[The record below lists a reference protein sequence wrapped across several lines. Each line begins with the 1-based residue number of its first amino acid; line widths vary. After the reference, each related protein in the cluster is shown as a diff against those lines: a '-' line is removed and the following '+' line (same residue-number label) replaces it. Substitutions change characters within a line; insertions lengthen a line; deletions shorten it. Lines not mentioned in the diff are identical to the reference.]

1 MKRRFLALVLAGCL
15 AAVLSTAAWAMSP
28 TGFYLNVELPSGETI
43 ALDVESGDSIDN
55 VKEELEMKTKIAAGE
70 QHLYYGG
77 KLLVDGRTLANYN
90 IQKGSTLLLTTKIK
104 GTPAGEKLTEE
115 NMSGST
121 IGAPVTISEKTLNSG
136 TYYLCNNVKLTQA
149 LVIQGDV
156 TLDLNGFVLKITGSG
171 SVIKIESGTLTLVD
185 SHPAAIHKFVKEATG
200 LWTLNENAGTEI
212 VKGGVITGGIGREH
226 SFSSVYGSISENGGG
241 GVFINQDASFVMESG
256 NIVGCSAVGEHNT
269 AGGVLVAR
277 SASFVMKAGK
287 IAGCTAA
294 RGGGVYVADKNE
306 AKTLGRFT
314 MEGGSI
320 VGCVATDE
328 SYSGGGVANH
338 GDFTMTGGTIRS
350 CTATAGHGGGICSV
364 RQLHISG
371 SAVVTDCKAGGSY
384 ASSGAMLISPDST
397 YTAIIAGG
405 TFDGNVVN
413 NKSTT
418 ITGGTFSDEVQNS
431 GVIENGQFNGA
442 VNNYEGTIK
451 GGTFYGSVK
460 NESDYDDGV
469 LRRAG
474 TISGGTFNGTVTNE
488 AAGRISGGTYNG
500 SVYGT
505 FYTVAFVSNGGT
517 AVPNQKYA
525 NTPVTAPTVSRA
537 GYTLVGWYTDEACTA
552 AYDFTQ
558 PVTDSVTLYAKWEAA
573 PRYYYN
579 SGTTTDTDNADEDKK
594 GSPKTF
600 DPGAGIY
607 AVSVALSLTGT
618 AWIGRKRH

>member
-28 TGFYLNVELPSGETI
+28 TGFYLNVELPSGKTI
-43 ALDVESGDSIDN
+43 ALDAESGDSIDN
-55 VKEELEMKTKIAAGE
+55 IKGKLETKTKIAAGE

-156 TLDLNGFVLKITGSG
+156 TLDLNGFVLQHENRDAND
-171 SVIKIESGTLTLVD
+171 SVIQMDSGTLTLVD
-185 SHPAAIHKFVKEATG
+185 SNPDAIHKFVKEATG

-241 GVFINQDASFVMESG
+241 GVFINQDASFVMEGG

-294 RGGGVYVADKNE
+294 RGGGVYVADRDGDY
-306 AKTLGRFT
+306 ALGSFT
-314 MEGGSI
+314 MNGGTI
-320 VGCVATDE
+320 EWCVAYGSAAYDD
-328 SYSGGGVANH
+328 GGGVNNL
-338 GDFTMTGGTIRS
+338 GSFTMNGGTIRN
-350 CTATAGHGGGICSV
+350 CTAAYGYGGGISSLRNITICGDAFV
-364 RQLHISG
+364 RDCTASQDKS
-371 SAVVTDCKAGGSY
+371 SAMYLNPSNPADRAVIEGGTFRGNIY
-384 ASSGAMLISPDST
+384 ASPYCTGMVAVT
-397 YTAIIAGG
+397 GG
-405 TFDGNVVN
+405 TFDPGQPNG
-413 NKSTT
+413 
-418 ITGGTFSDEVQNS
+418 ITLHTV
-431 GVIENGQFNGA
+431 
-442 VNNYEGTIK
+442 
-451 GGTFYGSVK
+451 
-460 NESDYDDGV
+460 
-469 LRRAG
+469 
-474 TISGGTFNGTVTNE
+474 TFN
-488 AAGRISGGTYNG
+488 
-500 SVYGT
+500 
-505 FYTVAFVSNGGT
+505 SNGGSD
-517 AVPNQKYA
+517 VPEQIRA
-525 NTPVTAPTVSRA
+525 NAAATKPDSRKA

-552 AYDFTQ
+552 AYDFTK
-558 PVTDSVTLYAKWEAA
+558 PVTDNITLYAKWEAA

-579 SGTTTDTDNADEDKK
+579 SGTTTDTDNGDEDKK

>member
-15 AAVLSTAAWAMSP
+15 AAVLSTAAWAMC
-28 TGFYLNVELPSGETI
+28 LNVELPSGETI

-55 VKEELEMKTKIAAGE
+55 VKQKVQNAAGVSVTE
-70 QHLYYGG
+70 QYLYYGG
-77 KLLVDGRTLANYN
+77 KFLYNGRTLADYN
-90 IQKGSTLLLTTKIK
+90 IQKESTLLVASEAK
-104 GTPAGEKLTEE
+104 GTPSGTPLTAAEPSKEWVDITEEKVLTE
-115 NMSGST
+115 
-121 IGAPVTISEKTLNSG
+121 G
-136 TYYLCNNVKLTQA
+136 TYFLCNNVNLTHP

-156 TLDLNGFVLKITGSG
+156 TLDLNGFVLQYENSG
-171 SVIKIESGTLTLVD
+171 ANDSVIQVDSGTLTLVD
-185 SHPAAIHKFVKEATG
+185 SHPAAIHKFVKNTDD
-200 LWTLNENAGTEI
+200 LWMLDESQGAGI
-212 VKGGVITGGIGREH
+212 VRGGIITGGNAG
-226 SFSSVYGSISENGGG
+226 YNDGG
-241 GVFINQDASFVMESG
+241 GVYVCPGAELVMRGGS
-256 NIVGCSAVGEHNT
+256 IVGC
-269 AGGVLVAR
+269 
-277 SASFVMKAGK
+277 KAK
-287 IAGCTAA
+287 Q
-294 RGGGVYVADKNE
+294 GGGVYVADKNE

-314 MEGGSI
+314 MKGGSI

-338 GDFTMTGGTIRS
+338 GDFTMTGGTIHRCS
-350 CTATAGHGGGICSV
+350 TTEGSGGGICSV

-371 SAVVTDCKAGGSY
+371 SAIVTDCKAGGSY
-384 ASSGAMLISPDST
+384 ASSGAMLISPGST
-397 YTAIIAGG
+397 YTAVIAGG
-405 TFDGNVVN
+405 TFDGNVEN
-413 NKSTT
+413 SKGT
-418 ITGGTFSDEVQNS
+418 ITGGTFNGQVRNS

-451 GGTFYGSVK
+451 GGTF
-460 NESDYDDGV
+460 
-469 LRRAG
+469 
-474 TISGGTFNGTVTNE
+474 NGTVTNE
-488 AAGRISGGTYNG
+488 GGGRISGGTYNG

-558 PVTDSVTLYAKWEAA
+558 PVTESVTLYAKWEAA

-579 SGTTTDTDNADEDKK
+579 SDTTTDTDNADEDKK

-600 DPGAGIY
+600 DPGVGIY

>member
-15 AAVLSTAAWAMSP
+15 AAVLSTAAWAMPP
-28 TGFYLNVELPSGETI
+28 TGFYLNVELPSGKTI

-156 TLDLNGFVLKITGSG
+156 TLDLNGFVLQHENRDAND

-185 SHPAAIHKFVKEATG
+185 SHPDAIHKFVKEATG

-241 GVFINQDASFVMESG
+241 GVFINQDTSFVMEGG

-287 IAGCTAA
+287 ITGCTAA
-294 RGGGVYVADKNE
+294 RGGGVYVADRDGDY
-306 AKTLGRFT
+306 ALGSFT
-314 MEGGSI
+314 MNGGTI
-320 VGCVATDE
+320 EWCVAYGSAAYDD
-328 SYSGGGVANH
+328 GGGVNNL
-338 GDFTMTGGTIRS
+338 GSFTMNGGTIRN
-350 CTATAGHGGGICSV
+350 CTAAYGYGGGISSLRNITICGDAFV
-364 RQLHISG
+364 RDCTARQDKS
-371 SAVVTDCKAGGSY
+371 SAMYLNPSNPADRAVIEGGTFRGNIY
-384 ASSGAMLISPDST
+384 ASPYCTGMVAVT
-397 YTAIIAGG
+397 GG
-405 TFDGNVVN
+405 TFDPGQPNG
-413 NKSTT
+413 
-418 ITGGTFSDEVQNS
+418 ITLFTV
-431 GVIENGQFNGA
+431 
-442 VNNYEGTIK
+442 
-451 GGTFYGSVK
+451 
-460 NESDYDDGV
+460 
-469 LRRAG
+469 
-474 TISGGTFNGTVTNE
+474 TFN
-488 AAGRISGGTYNG
+488 
-500 SVYGT
+500 
-505 FYTVAFVSNGGT
+505 SNGGSD
-517 AVPNQKYA
+517 VPGQIRA
-525 NTPVTAPTVSRA
+525 NAAATKPADPTRS
-537 GYTLVGWYTDEACTA
+537 GYVFAGWYTDEACTEV
-552 AYDFTQ
+552 YDFDKI
-558 PVTDSVTLYAKWEAA
+558 VTENITLYAKWAEA
-573 PRYYYN
+573 PQYYYYG
-579 SGTTTDTDNADEDKK
+579 GTTTDTDNADEDKK

>member
-28 TGFYLNVELPSGETI
+28 TGFCLNVELPSGETI
-43 ALDVESGDSIDN
+43 ALDAASGDSIDN
-55 VKEELEMKTKIAAGE
+55 IIGKLETKTKIAAGE

-77 KLLVDGRTLANYN
+77 ELLVDGRTLANYN

-156 TLDLNGFVLKITGSG
+156 TLDLNGFVLQHENRDAND

-185 SHPAAIHKFVKEATG
+185 SNPDAIHKFVKEATG

-241 GVFINQDASFVMESG
+241 GVFINQDASFVMEGG

-294 RGGGVYVADKNE
+294 RGGGVYVADRDGDY
-306 AKTLGRFT
+306 ALGSFT
-314 MEGGSI
+314 MNGGTI
-320 VGCVATDE
+320 EWCVAYGSAAYDD
-328 SYSGGGVANH
+328 GGGVNNL
-338 GDFTMTGGTIRS
+338 GSFTMNGGTIRN
-350 CTATAGHGGGICSV
+350 CTAAYGYGGGISSLRNITICGDAFV
-364 RQLHISG
+364 RDCTASQDKS
-371 SAVVTDCKAGGSY
+371 SAMYLNPSNPADRAVIEGGTFRGNIY
-384 ASSGAMLISPDST
+384 ASPYCTGMVAVT
-397 YTAIIAGG
+397 GG
-405 TFDGNVVN
+405 TFDPGQPNG
-413 NKSTT
+413 
-418 ITGGTFSDEVQNS
+418 ITLYTV
-431 GVIENGQFNGA
+431 
-442 VNNYEGTIK
+442 
-451 GGTFYGSVK
+451 
-460 NESDYDDGV
+460 
-469 LRRAG
+469 
-474 TISGGTFNGTVTNE
+474 TFN
-488 AAGRISGGTYNG
+488 
-500 SVYGT
+500 
-505 FYTVAFVSNGGT
+505 SNGGSD
-517 AVPNQKYA
+517 VPGQIRA
-525 NTPVTAPTVSRA
+525 NAAATKPADPTRS
-537 GYTLVGWYTDEACTA
+537 GYDFGGWYTDEA
-552 AYDFTQ
+552 FTTEYTFTESEK
-558 PVTDSVTLYAKWEAA
+558 VTQALTLYAKWTKEAA
-573 PRYYYN
+573 KYYYY
-579 SGTTTDTDNADEDKK
+579 SPADGSADAAK

-600 DPGAGIY
+600 DAGVGVY
-607 AVSVALSLTGT
+607 VGMAVLSVCGSAVVLGKK
-618 AWIGRKRH
+618 RK

>member
-15 AAVLSTAAWAMSP
+15 AAVLSTAAWATLP

-55 VKEELEMKTKIAAGE
+55 VKQKVQNAAGVSVTE
-70 QHLYYGG
+70 QYLYYGG
-77 KLLVDGRTLANYN
+77 KFLNNGRTLADYN
-90 IQKGSTLLLTTKIK
+90 IQKESTLLVASEAK
-104 GTPAGEKLTEE
+104 GTPSGTPLTAAEPSKEWVNITEEKVLTE
-115 NMSGST
+115 
-121 IGAPVTISEKTLNSG
+121 G
-136 TYYLCNNVKLTQA
+136 TYFLCNNVNLTHP

-156 TLDLNGFVLKITGSG
+156 TLDLSGFVLKITGSG

-185 SHPAAIHKFVKEATG
+185 SHPAAIHKFVKNTDD
-200 LWTLNENAGTEI
+200 LWMLNENAGTEI

-241 GVFINQDASFVMESG
+241 GVFINQDASFVMEGG

-294 RGGGVYVADKNE
+294 RGGGVYVADRDGDY
-306 AKTLGRFT
+306 ALGSFT
-314 MEGGSI
+314 MNGGTI
-320 VGCVATDE
+320 EWCVAYGSAAYDD
-328 SYSGGGVANH
+328 GGGVNNL
-338 GDFTMTGGTIRS
+338 GSFTMNGGTIRN
-350 CTATAGHGGGICSV
+350 CTAAYGYGGGISSLRNITICGDAFV
-364 RQLHISG
+364 RDCTASQDKS
-371 SAVVTDCKAGGSY
+371 SAMYLNPSNPADRAVIEGGTFRGNIY
-384 ASSGAMLISPDST
+384 ASPYCTGMVAVT
-397 YTAIIAGG
+397 GG
-405 TFDGNVVN
+405 TFDPGQPNG
-413 NKSTT
+413 
-418 ITGGTFSDEVQNS
+418 ITLHTV
-431 GVIENGQFNGA
+431 
-442 VNNYEGTIK
+442 
-451 GGTFYGSVK
+451 
-460 NESDYDDGV
+460 
-469 LRRAG
+469 
-474 TISGGTFNGTVTNE
+474 TFN
-488 AAGRISGGTYNG
+488 
-500 SVYGT
+500 
-505 FYTVAFVSNGGT
+505 SNGGSD
-517 AVPNQKYA
+517 VPEQIRA
-525 NTPVTAPTVSRA
+525 NAAATKPDSRKA

-579 SGTTTDTDNADEDKK
+579 SGTTDTDNADKDKK

>member
-15 AAVLSTAAWAMSP
+15 AAVLSTAAWATSP

-55 VKEELEMKTKIAAGE
+55 IKQKVQNAAGVSVTE
-70 QHLYYGG
+70 QYLYYGG
-77 KLLVDGRTLANYN
+77 KFLNNGRTLADYN
-90 IQKGSTLLLTTKIK
+90 IQKESTLLVASEAK
-104 GTPAGEKLTEE
+104 GTPSGTPLTAAEPSKEWVNITEEKVLTE
-115 NMSGST
+115 
-121 IGAPVTISEKTLNSG
+121 G
-136 TYYLCNNVKLTQA
+136 TYFLCNNVNLTHP

-185 SHPAAIHKFVKEATG
+185 SHPDAIHKFVKEATG

-241 GVFINQDASFVMESG
+241 GVFINQDASFVMEGG

-294 RGGGVYVADKNE
+294 RGGGVYVADRDGDY
-306 AKTLGRFT
+306 ALGSFT
-314 MEGGSI
+314 MNGGTI
-320 VGCVATDE
+320 EWCVAYGSAAYDD
-328 SYSGGGVANH
+328 GGGVNNL
-338 GDFTMTGGTIRS
+338 GSFTMNGGTIRN
-350 CTATAGHGGGICSV
+350 CTAAYGYGGGISSLRNITICGDAFV
-364 RQLHISG
+364 RDCTASQDKS
-371 SAVVTDCKAGGSY
+371 SAMYLNPSNPADRAVIEGGTFRGNIY
-384 ASSGAMLISPDST
+384 ASPYCTGMVAVT
-397 YTAIIAGG
+397 GG
-405 TFDGNVVN
+405 TFDPGQPNG
-413 NKSTT
+413 
-418 ITGGTFSDEVQNS
+418 ITLHTV
-431 GVIENGQFNGA
+431 
-442 VNNYEGTIK
+442 
-451 GGTFYGSVK
+451 
-460 NESDYDDGV
+460 
-469 LRRAG
+469 
-474 TISGGTFNGTVTNE
+474 TFN
-488 AAGRISGGTYNG
+488 
-500 SVYGT
+500 
-505 FYTVAFVSNGGT
+505 SNGGSD
-517 AVPNQKYA
+517 VPEQIRA
-525 NTPVTAPTVSRA
+525 NAAATKPDSRKA

-552 AYDFTQ
+552 AYDFTK

-579 SGTTTDTDNADEDKK
+579 SGTTETGKTDENKK

-600 DPGAGIY
+600 GPGAGIY
-607 AVSVALSLTGT
+607 AVSAALSLTGT

>member
-55 VKEELEMKTKIAAGE
+55 IKQKVQNAAGVSVTE
-70 QHLYYGG
+70 QYLYYGG
-77 KLLVDGRTLANYN
+77 KFLYNGRTLADYN
-90 IQKGSTLLLTTKIK
+90 IQKESTLLVASEAK
-104 GTPAGEKLTEE
+104 GVPNGVRLTEE
-115 NMSGST
+115 SATGIAIELT
-121 IGAPVTISEKTLNSG
+121 EKTTLTAG
-136 TYYLCNNVKLTQA
+136 EYYLCNNVNLTQT
-149 LVIQGDV
+149 LVIRGNV

-185 SHPAAIHKFVKEATG
+185 SHPAAIHKFVKNTDD
-200 LWTLNENAGTEI
+200 LWMLNENAGTEI
-212 VKGGVITGGIGREH
+212 VKGGVITGGNAG
-226 SFSSVYGSISENGGG
+226 YNDGG
-241 GVFINQDASFVMESG
+241 GVYVCPGAGLVMRGGS
-256 NIVGCSAVGEHNT
+256 IVGC
-269 AGGVLVAR
+269 
-277 SASFVMKAGK
+277 KAK
-287 IAGCTAA
+287 Q
-294 RGGGVYVADKNE
+294 GGGVYVADKNE

-314 MEGGSI
+314 MKGGSI

-364 RQLHISG
+364 RQMSISG

-384 ASSGAMLISPDST
+384 VSSGAMLISPDST
-397 YTAIIAGG
+397 YTAVIAGG

-418 ITGGTFSDEVQNS
+418 ITGGTFSGEVQNS

-460 NESDYDDGV
+460 NSGECDLGTPFHI
-469 LRRAG
+469 G

-607 AVSVALSLTGT
+607 AVSAALSLTGT
-618 AWIGRKRH
+618 VWIGRKRH

>member
-28 TGFYLNVELPSGETI
+28 TGFYLNVELPSGKTI

-55 VKEELEMKTKIAAGE
+55 IKQKVQNAAGVSVTE
-70 QHLYYGG
+70 QYLYYGG
-77 KLLVDGRTLANYN
+77 KFLNNGRTLADYN
-90 IQKGSTLLLTTKIK
+90 IQKESTLLVASEAK
-104 GTPAGEKLTEE
+104 GTPSGTPLTAAEPSKEWVNITEEKVLTE
-115 NMSGST
+115 
-121 IGAPVTISEKTLNSG
+121 G
-136 TYYLCNNVKLTQA
+136 TYFLCNNVNLTQT

-185 SHPAAIHKFVKEATG
+185 SNPDAIHKFVKNTDD
-200 LWTLNENAGTEI
+200 LWMLDESQGAGI

-241 GVFINQDASFVMESG
+241 GVFINQDASFVMEGG

-294 RGGGVYVADKNE
+294 RGGGVYVADRDGDY
-306 AKTLGRFT
+306 ALGSFT
-314 MEGGSI
+314 MNGGTI
-320 VGCVATDE
+320 EWCVAYGSAAYDD
-328 SYSGGGVANH
+328 GGGVNNL
-338 GDFTMTGGTIRS
+338 GSFTMNGGTIRN
-350 CTATAGHGGGICSV
+350 CTAAYGYGGGISSLRNITICGDAFV
-364 RQLHISG
+364 RDCTASQDKS
-371 SAVVTDCKAGGSY
+371 SAMYLNPSNPADRAVIEGGTFRGNIY
-384 ASSGAMLISPDST
+384 ASPYCTGMVAVT
-397 YTAIIAGG
+397 GG
-405 TFDGNVVN
+405 TFDPGQPNG
-413 NKSTT
+413 
-418 ITGGTFSDEVQNS
+418 ITLHTV
-431 GVIENGQFNGA
+431 
-442 VNNYEGTIK
+442 
-451 GGTFYGSVK
+451 
-460 NESDYDDGV
+460 
-469 LRRAG
+469 
-474 TISGGTFNGTVTNE
+474 TFN
-488 AAGRISGGTYNG
+488 
-500 SVYGT
+500 
-505 FYTVAFVSNGGT
+505 SNGGSD
-517 AVPNQKYA
+517 VPEQIRA
-525 NTPVTAPTVSRA
+525 NAAATKPDSRKA

-579 SGTTTDTDNADEDKK
+579 SGTTETGKTDENKK

-618 AWIGRKRH
+618 AWICRKRH

>member
-15 AAVLSTAAWAMSP
+15 AAVLSTAAWAMC
-28 TGFYLNVELPSGETI
+28 LNVELPSGETI

-55 VKEELEMKTKIAAGE
+55 VKQKVQNAAGVSVTE
-70 QHLYYGG
+70 QYLYYGG
-77 KLLVDGRTLANYN
+77 KFLYNGRTLADYN
-90 IQKGSTLLLTTKIK
+90 IQKESTLLVASEEK
-104 GTPAGEKLTEE
+104 GVPNGVRLTEE
-115 NMSGST
+115 SATGIAIELT
-121 IGAPVTISEKTLNSG
+121 EKMTLTAG
-136 TYYLCNNVKLTQA
+136 EYYLCNNVNLTQT
-149 LVIQGDV
+149 LVIRGNV
-156 TLDLNGFVLKITGSG
+156 TLDLNGFVLKIIGSG

-185 SHPAAIHKFVKEATG
+185 SHPAAIHKFVKNTDD
-200 LWTLNENAGTEI
+200 LWMLDESQGAGI
-212 VKGGVITGGIGREH
+212 VRGGIITGGNAG
-226 SFSSVYGSISENGGG
+226 YNDGG
-241 GVFINQDASFVMESG
+241 GVYVCPGAELVMRGGS
-256 NIVGCSAVGEHNT
+256 IVGC
-269 AGGVLVAR
+269 
-277 SASFVMKAGK
+277 KAK
-287 IAGCTAA
+287 Q
-294 RGGGVYVADKNE
+294 GGGVYVADKNE

-314 MEGGSI
+314 MKGGSI

-338 GDFTMTGGTIRS
+338 GDFTMTGGTIHRCS
-350 CTATAGHGGGICSV
+350 TTEGSGGGICSV

-371 SAVVTDCKAGGSY
+371 SAIVTDCKAGGSY
-384 ASSGAMLISPDST
+384 ASSGAMLISPGST
-397 YTAIIAGG
+397 YTAVIAGG
-405 TFDGNVVN
+405 TFDGNVEN
-413 NKSTT
+413 SKGT
-418 ITGGTFSDEVQNS
+418 ITGGTFNGQVRNS

-451 GGTFYGSVK
+451 GGTF
-460 NESDYDDGV
+460 
-469 LRRAG
+469 
-474 TISGGTFNGTVTNE
+474 NGTVTNE
-488 AAGRISGGTYNG
+488 GAGRISGGTYNG

-558 PVTDSVTLYAKWEAA
+558 PVTDNITLYAKWEAA

>member
-15 AAVLSTAAWAMSP
+15 AAVLSTAAWATSP
-28 TGFYLNVELPSGETI
+28 TGFYLNVELPSGKTI

-55 VKEELEMKTKIAAGE
+55 VKQKVQNAAGVSVTE
-70 QHLYYGG
+70 QYLYYGG
-77 KLLVDGRTLANYN
+77 KFLNNGRTLADYN
-90 IQKGSTLLLTTKIK
+90 IQKESTLLVASEAK
-104 GTPAGEKLTEE
+104 GTPSGTPLTAAEPSKEWVNITEEKVLTE
-115 NMSGST
+115 
-121 IGAPVTISEKTLNSG
+121 G
-136 TYYLCNNVKLTQA
+136 TYFLCNNVNLTHP

-185 SHPAAIHKFVKEATG
+185 SHPDAIHKFVKEATG

-241 GVFINQDASFVMESG
+241 GVFINQDASFVMEGG

-294 RGGGVYVADKNE
+294 RGGGVYVADRDGDY
-306 AKTLGRFT
+306 ALGSFT
-314 MEGGSI
+314 MNGGTI
-320 VGCVATDE
+320 EWCVAYGSAAYDD
-328 SYSGGGVANH
+328 GGGVNNL
-338 GDFTMTGGTIRS
+338 GSFTMNGGTIRN
-350 CTATAGHGGGICSV
+350 CTAAYGYGGGISSLRNITICGDAFV
-364 RQLHISG
+364 RDCTASQDKS
-371 SAVVTDCKAGGSY
+371 SAMYLNPSNPADRAVIEGGTFRGNIY
-384 ASSGAMLISPDST
+384 ASPYCTGMVAVT
-397 YTAIIAGG
+397 GG
-405 TFDGNVVN
+405 TFDPGQPNG
-413 NKSTT
+413 
-418 ITGGTFSDEVQNS
+418 ITLHTV
-431 GVIENGQFNGA
+431 
-442 VNNYEGTIK
+442 
-451 GGTFYGSVK
+451 
-460 NESDYDDGV
+460 
-469 LRRAG
+469 
-474 TISGGTFNGTVTNE
+474 TFN
-488 AAGRISGGTYNG
+488 
-500 SVYGT
+500 
-505 FYTVAFVSNGGT
+505 SNGGSD
-517 AVPNQKYA
+517 VPEQIRA
-525 NTPVTAPTVSRA
+525 NAAATKPDSRKA

-552 AYDFTQ
+552 AYDFTK
-558 PVTDSVTLYAKWEAA
+558 PVTDNITLYAKWEAA

-607 AVSVALSLTGT
+607 AVSAALSLTGT

>member
-15 AAVLSTAAWAMSP
+15 AAVLSTAAWATLP

-55 VKEELEMKTKIAAGE
+55 VKQKVQNAAGVSVTE
-70 QHLYYGG
+70 QYLYYGG
-77 KLLVDGRTLANYN
+77 KFLNNGRTLADYN
-90 IQKGSTLLLTTKIK
+90 IQKESTLLVASEAK
-104 GTPAGEKLTEE
+104 GTPSGTPLTAAEPSKEWVNITEEKVLTE
-115 NMSGST
+115 
-121 IGAPVTISEKTLNSG
+121 G
-136 TYYLCNNVKLTQA
+136 TYFLCNNVNLTHP
-149 LVIQGDV
+149 LVIRGNV

-241 GVFINQDASFVMESG
+241 GVFINQDASFVMEGG

-294 RGGGVYVADKNE
+294 RGGGVYVADRDGDY
-306 AKTLGRFT
+306 ALGSFT
-314 MEGGSI
+314 MNGGTI
-320 VGCVATDE
+320 EWCVAYGSAAYDD
-328 SYSGGGVANH
+328 GGGVNNL
-338 GDFTMTGGTIRS
+338 GSFTMNGGTIRN
-350 CTATAGHGGGICSV
+350 CTAAYGYGGGISSLRNITICGDAFV
-364 RQLHISG
+364 RDCTASQDES
-371 SAVVTDCKAGGSY
+371 SAMYLNPSNPADRAVIEGGTFRGNIY
-384 ASSGAMLISPDST
+384 ASPYCTGMVAVT
-397 YTAIIAGG
+397 GG
-405 TFDGNVVN
+405 TFDPGQPNG
-413 NKSTT
+413 
-418 ITGGTFSDEVQNS
+418 ITLYTV
-431 GVIENGQFNGA
+431 
-442 VNNYEGTIK
+442 
-451 GGTFYGSVK
+451 
-460 NESDYDDGV
+460 
-469 LRRAG
+469 
-474 TISGGTFNGTVTNE
+474 TFN
-488 AAGRISGGTYNG
+488 
-500 SVYGT
+500 
-505 FYTVAFVSNGGT
+505 SNGGSD
-517 AVPNQKYA
+517 VPGQIRA
-525 NTPVTAPTVSRA
+525 NAAATKPADSTRS
-537 GYTLVGWYTDEACTA
+537 GYVFAGWYTDEACTA

-558 PVTDSVTLYAKWEAA
+558 PVTDNITLYAKWEAA

-579 SGTTTDTDNADEDKK
+579 SGTTTDTDNADKDKK

>member
-15 AAVLSTAAWAMSP
+15 AAVLSTAAWATSP

-43 ALDVESGDSIDN
+43 ALDAASGDSIDN
-55 VKEELEMKTKIAAGE
+55 IKQKVQNAAGVSVTE
-70 QHLYYGG
+70 QYLYYGG
-77 KLLVDGRTLANYN
+77 KFLNNGRTLADYN
-90 IQKGSTLLLTTKIK
+90 IQKESTLLVASEEK
-104 GTPAGEKLTEE
+104 GVPNGVRLTEE
-115 NMSGST
+115 SATGIAIELT
-121 IGAPVTISEKTLNSG
+121 EKTTLTAG
-136 TYYLCNNVKLTQA
+136 EYYLCNNVNLTHP
-149 LVIQGDV
+149 LVIRGNV

-185 SHPAAIHKFVKEATG
+185 SHPAAIHKFVKNTDD
-200 LWTLNENAGTEI
+200 LWMLDESQGARI
-212 VKGGVITGGIGREH
+212 VRGGIITGGNAG
-226 SFSSVYGSISENGGG
+226 YNDGG
-241 GVFINQDASFVMESG
+241 GVYVCPGAGLVMRGGS
-256 NIVGCSAVGEHNT
+256 IVGC
-269 AGGVLVAR
+269 
-277 SASFVMKAGK
+277 KAK
-287 IAGCTAA
+287 Q
-294 RGGGVYVADKNE
+294 GGGVYVADKNE

-314 MEGGSI
+314 MKGGSI
-320 VGCVATDE
+320 VGCVATDD
-328 SYSGGGVANH
+328 SAGGGGVANH
-338 GDFTMTGGTIRS
+338 GEFTMTGGTIHRCS
-350 CTATAGHGGGICSV
+350 TTKGSGGGICSV

-371 SAVVTDCKAGGSY
+371 SAVIKDCTAGGSY
-384 ASSGAMLISPDST
+384 ASSNAMDVSPDST
-397 YTAIIAGG
+397 YTAVIAGG

-418 ITGGTFSDEVQNS
+418 ITGGTFNGQVRNS

-451 GGTFYGSVK
+451 
-460 NESDYDDGV
+460 
-469 LRRAG
+469 
-474 TISGGTFNGTVTNE
+474 GGTFNGTVTNE

-552 AYDFTQ
+552 AYDFTK
-558 PVTDSVTLYAKWEAA
+558 PVTDNITLYAKWEAA

-618 AWIGRKRH
+618 VWIGRKRH

>member
-1 MKRRFLALVLAGCL
+1 MKRRFLTLVLAGCL

-28 TGFYLNVELPSGETI
+28 TGFCLNVELPSGKTI
-43 ALDVESGDSIDN
+43 ALDAESGDSIDN
-55 VKEELEMKTKIAAGE
+55 IKGKLETKTKIAAGE

-77 KLLVDGRTLANYN
+77 NLLVDGRTLANYN

-156 TLDLNGFVLKITGSG
+156 TLDLNGFVLQHENRDAND
-171 SVIKIESGTLTLVD
+171 SVIQMDSGTLTLVD
-185 SHPAAIHKFVKEATG
+185 SNPDAIHKFVKEATG

-241 GVFINQDASFVMESG
+241 GVFINQDASFVMEGG

-294 RGGGVYVADKNE
+294 RGGGVYVADRDGDY
-306 AKTLGRFT
+306 ALGSFT
-314 MEGGSI
+314 MNGGTI
-320 VGCVATDE
+320 EWCVAYGSAAYDD
-328 SYSGGGVANH
+328 GGGVNNL
-338 GDFTMTGGTIRS
+338 GSFTMNGGTIRN
-350 CTATAGHGGGICSV
+350 CTAAYGYGGGISSLRNITICGDAFV
-364 RQLHISG
+364 RDCTASQDKS
-371 SAVVTDCKAGGSY
+371 SAMYLNPSNPTDRAVIEGGTFRGNIY
-384 ASSGAMLISPDST
+384 ASPYCTGMVAVT
-397 YTAIIAGG
+397 GG
-405 TFDGNVVN
+405 TFDPGQPNG
-413 NKSTT
+413 
-418 ITGGTFSDEVQNS
+418 ITLHTV
-431 GVIENGQFNGA
+431 
-442 VNNYEGTIK
+442 
-451 GGTFYGSVK
+451 
-460 NESDYDDGV
+460 
-469 LRRAG
+469 
-474 TISGGTFNGTVTNE
+474 TFN
-488 AAGRISGGTYNG
+488 
-500 SVYGT
+500 
-505 FYTVAFVSNGGT
+505 SNGGSD
-517 AVPNQKYA
+517 VPEQIRA
-525 NTPVTAPTVSRA
+525 NAPATKPSEPTKD
-537 GYTLVGWYTDEACTA
+537 GYDFGGWYTDEACTA

-579 SGTTTDTDNADEDKK
+579 SGTTTDTDNADKDKK

>member
-28 TGFYLNVELPSGETI
+28 TGFYLNVELPSGKTI
-43 ALDVESGDSIDN
+43 ALDAESGDSIDN
-55 VKEELEMKTKIAAGE
+55 IKGKLETKTKIAAGE

-136 TYYLCNNVKLTQA
+136 TYYLCNNVNLTQA

-156 TLDLNGFVLKITGSG
+156 TLDLNGFVLQYENSG
-171 SVIKIESGTLTLVD
+171 ANDSVIKIESGTLTLVD

-241 GVFINQDASFVMESG
+241 GVFINQDASFVMEGG

-294 RGGGVYVADKNE
+294 RGGGVYVADRDGDY
-306 AKTLGRFT
+306 ALGSFT
-314 MEGGSI
+314 MNGGTI
-320 VGCVATDE
+320 EWCVAYGSAAYDD
-328 SYSGGGVANH
+328 GGGVNNL
-338 GDFTMTGGTIRS
+338 GSFTMNGGTIRN
-350 CTATAGHGGGICSV
+350 CTAAYGYGGGISSLRNITICGDAFV
-364 RQLHISG
+364 RDCTASQDKS
-371 SAVVTDCKAGGSY
+371 SAMYLNPSNPADRAVIEGGTFRGNIY
-384 ASSGAMLISPDST
+384 ASPYCTGMVAVT
-397 YTAIIAGG
+397 GG
-405 TFDGNVVN
+405 TFDPGQPNG
-413 NKSTT
+413 
-418 ITGGTFSDEVQNS
+418 ITLHTV
-431 GVIENGQFNGA
+431 
-442 VNNYEGTIK
+442 
-451 GGTFYGSVK
+451 
-460 NESDYDDGV
+460 
-469 LRRAG
+469 
-474 TISGGTFNGTVTNE
+474 TFN
-488 AAGRISGGTYNG
+488 
-500 SVYGT
+500 
-505 FYTVAFVSNGGT
+505 SNGGSD
-517 AVPNQKYA
+517 VPEQIRA
-525 NTPVTAPTVSRA
+525 NAAATKPDSRKA

-552 AYDFTQ
+552 AYDFTK

>member
-15 AAVLSTAAWAMSP
+15 AAVLSTAAWATLP

-43 ALDVESGDSIDN
+43 ALDAESGDSIDN
-55 VKEELEMKTKIAAGE
+55 IKGKLETKTKIAAGE

-77 KLLVDGRTLANYN
+77 NLLVDGRTLANYN

-156 TLDLNGFVLKITGSG
+156 TLDLNGFVLQHENRDAND
-171 SVIKIESGTLTLVD
+171 SVIQMDSGTLTLVD
-185 SHPAAIHKFVKEATG
+185 SNPDAIHKFVKEATG

-241 GVFINQDASFVMESG
+241 GVFINQDASFVMEGG

-294 RGGGVYVADKNE
+294 RGGGVYVADRDGDY
-306 AKTLGRFT
+306 ALGSFT
-314 MEGGSI
+314 MNGGTI
-320 VGCVATDE
+320 EWCVAYGSAAYDD
-328 SYSGGGVANH
+328 GGGVNNL
-338 GDFTMTGGTIRS
+338 GSFTMNGGTIRN
-350 CTATAGHGGGICSV
+350 CTAAYGYGGGISSLRNITICGDAFV
-364 RQLHISG
+364 RDCTASQDKP
-371 SAVVTDCKAGGSY
+371 SAMYLNPSNPADRAVIEGGTFRGNIY
-384 ASSGAMLISPDST
+384 ASPYCTGMVAVT
-397 YTAIIAGG
+397 GG
-405 TFDGNVVN
+405 TFDPGQPNG
-413 NKSTT
+413 
-418 ITGGTFSDEVQNS
+418 ITLHTV
-431 GVIENGQFNGA
+431 
-442 VNNYEGTIK
+442 
-451 GGTFYGSVK
+451 
-460 NESDYDDGV
+460 
-469 LRRAG
+469 
-474 TISGGTFNGTVTNE
+474 TFN
-488 AAGRISGGTYNG
+488 
-500 SVYGT
+500 
-505 FYTVAFVSNGGT
+505 SNGGSD
-517 AVPNQKYA
+517 VPEQIRA
-525 NTPVTAPTVSRA
+525 NAAATKPADPTRS
-537 GYTLVGWYTDEACTA
+537 GYVFAGWYTDEACTA

-600 DPGAGIY
+600 DPGVGIY

>member
-28 TGFYLNVELPSGETI
+28 TGFYLNVELPSGKTI

-136 TYYLCNNVKLTQA
+136 TYYLCNNVNLTHP
-149 LVIQGDV
+149 LVIRGNV

-185 SHPAAIHKFVKEATG
+185 SHPAAIHKFVKNTDD
-200 LWTLNENAGTEI
+200 LWMLNENAGTEI

-241 GVFINQDASFVMESG
+241 GVFINQDASFVMEGG

-294 RGGGVYVADKNE
+294 RGGGVYVADRDGDY
-306 AKTLGRFT
+306 ALGSFT
-314 MEGGSI
+314 MNGGTI
-320 VGCVATDE
+320 EWCVAYGSAAYDD
-328 SYSGGGVANH
+328 GGGVNNL
-338 GDFTMTGGTIRS
+338 GSFTMNGGTIRN
-350 CTATAGHGGGICSV
+350 CTAAYGYGGGISSLRNITICGDAFV
-364 RQLHISG
+364 RDCTASQDKS
-371 SAVVTDCKAGGSY
+371 SAMYLNPSNPADRAVIEGGTFRGNIY
-384 ASSGAMLISPDST
+384 ASPYCTGMVAVT
-397 YTAIIAGG
+397 GG
-405 TFDGNVVN
+405 TFDPG
-413 NKSTT
+413 
-418 ITGGTFSDEVQNS
+418 QP
-431 GVIENGQFNGA
+431 NGIPLYT
-442 VNNYEGTIK
+442 V
-451 GGTFYGSVK
+451 
-460 NESDYDDGV
+460 
-469 LRRAG
+469 
-474 TISGGTFNGTVTNE
+474 TFN
-488 AAGRISGGTYNG
+488 
-500 SVYGT
+500 
-505 FYTVAFVSNGGT
+505 SNGGSD
-517 AVPNQKYA
+517 VPEQIRA
-525 NTPVTAPTVSRA
+525 NAAATKPDSRKA

-552 AYDFTQ
+552 AYDFTK

-607 AVSVALSLTGT
+607 AVSAALSLTGT
-618 AWIGRKRH
+618 VWIGRKRH

>member
-15 AAVLSTAAWAMSP
+15 AAVLSTAAWATSP

-43 ALDVESGDSIDN
+43 ALDVASGDSIDN
-55 VKEELEMKTKIAAGE
+55 IIGKLETKTKIAAGE

-104 GTPAGEKLTEE
+104 GTPAGEKLTDE

-156 TLDLNGFVLKITGSG
+156 TLDLNGFVLQHENRDAND

-185 SHPAAIHKFVKEATG
+185 SNPDAIHKFVKEATG

-241 GVFINQDASFVMESG
+241 GVFINQDASFVMEGG

-294 RGGGVYVADKNE
+294 RGGGVYVADRDGDY
-306 AKTLGRFT
+306 ALGSFT
-314 MEGGSI
+314 MNGGTI
-320 VGCVATDE
+320 EWCVAYGSAAYDD
-328 SYSGGGVANH
+328 GGGVNNL
-338 GDFTMTGGTIRS
+338 GSFTMNGGTIRN
-350 CTATAGHGGGICSV
+350 CTAAYGYGGGISSLRNITICGDAFV
-364 RQLHISG
+364 RDCTASQDKS
-371 SAVVTDCKAGGSY
+371 SAMYLNPSNPADRAVIEGGTFRGNIY
-384 ASSGAMLISPDST
+384 ASPYCTGMVAVT
-397 YTAIIAGG
+397 GG
-405 TFDGNVVN
+405 TFDPGQPNG
-413 NKSTT
+413 
-418 ITGGTFSDEVQNS
+418 ITLYTV
-431 GVIENGQFNGA
+431 
-442 VNNYEGTIK
+442 
-451 GGTFYGSVK
+451 
-460 NESDYDDGV
+460 
-469 LRRAG
+469 
-474 TISGGTFNGTVTNE
+474 TFN
-488 AAGRISGGTYNG
+488 
-500 SVYGT
+500 
-505 FYTVAFVSNGGT
+505 SNGGSD
-517 AVPNQKYA
+517 VPGQIRA
-525 NTPVTAPTVSRA
+525 NAAATKPDSRKA

-607 AVSVALSLTGT
+607 AVSAALSLTGT

>member
-15 AAVLSTAAWAMSP
+15 AAVLSTAAWAMC
-28 TGFYLNVELPSGETI
+28 LNVELPSGETI

-55 VKEELEMKTKIAAGE
+55 VKQKVQNAAGVSVTE
-70 QHLYYGG
+70 QYLYYGG
-77 KLLVDGRTLANYN
+77 KFLYNGRTLADYN
-90 IQKGSTLLLTTKIK
+90 IQKESTLLVASEAK
-104 GTPAGEKLTEE
+104 GTPSGTPLTAAEPSKEWVDITEEKVLTE
-115 NMSGST
+115 
-121 IGAPVTISEKTLNSG
+121 G
-136 TYYLCNNVKLTQA
+136 TYFLCNNVNLTHP

-156 TLDLNGFVLKITGSG
+156 TLDLNGFVLQYENSG
-171 SVIKIESGTLTLVD
+171 ANDSVIQVDSGTLTLVD
-185 SHPAAIHKFVKEATG
+185 SHPTAIHKFVKNTDD
-200 LWTLNENAGTEI
+200 LWMLDESQGAGI
-212 VKGGVITGGIGREH
+212 VRGGIITGGNAG
-226 SFSSVYGSISENGGG
+226 YNDGG
-241 GVFINQDASFVMESG
+241 GVYVCPGAELVMRGGS
-256 NIVGCSAVGEHNT
+256 IVGC
-269 AGGVLVAR
+269 
-277 SASFVMKAGK
+277 KAK
-287 IAGCTAA
+287 Q
-294 RGGGVYVADKNE
+294 GGGVYVADKNE

-314 MEGGSI
+314 MKGGSI

-338 GDFTMTGGTIRS
+338 GDFTMTGGTIHRCS
-350 CTATAGHGGGICSV
+350 TTEGSGGGICSV

-371 SAVVTDCKAGGSY
+371 SAIVTDCKAGGSY
-384 ASSGAMLISPDST
+384 ASSGAMLISPGST
-397 YTAIIAGG
+397 YTAVIAGG
-405 TFDGNVVN
+405 TFDGNVEN
-413 NKSTT
+413 SKGT
-418 ITGGTFSDEVQNS
+418 ITGGTFNGQVRNS

-451 GGTFYGSVK
+451 GGTF
-460 NESDYDDGV
+460 
-469 LRRAG
+469 
-474 TISGGTFNGTVTNE
+474 NGTVTNE
-488 AAGRISGGTYNG
+488 GAGRISGGTYNG

>member
-15 AAVLSTAAWAMSP
+15 AAVLSTAAWATSP

-55 VKEELEMKTKIAAGE
+55 VKQKVQNAAGVSVTE
-70 QHLYYGG
+70 QYLYYGG
-77 KLLVDGRTLANYN
+77 KFLNNGRTLADYN
-90 IQKGSTLLLTTKIK
+90 IQKESTLLVASEAK
-104 GTPAGEKLTEE
+104 GTPSGTPLTAAEPSNEWVNITEEKVLTE
-115 NMSGST
+115 
-121 IGAPVTISEKTLNSG
+121 G
-136 TYYLCNNVKLTQA
+136 TYFLCNNVNLTQT
-149 LVIQGDV
+149 LVIRGNV

-171 SVIKIESGTLTLVD
+171 SVIQVDSGTLTLVD

-241 GVFINQDASFVMESG
+241 GVFINQDASFVMEGG

-294 RGGGVYVADKNE
+294 RGGGVYVADRDGDY
-306 AKTLGRFT
+306 ALGSFT
-314 MEGGSI
+314 MNGGTI
-320 VGCVATDE
+320 EWCVAYGSAAYDD
-328 SYSGGGVANH
+328 GGGVNNL
-338 GDFTMTGGTIRS
+338 GSFTMNGGTIRN
-350 CTATAGHGGGICSV
+350 CTAAYGYGGGISSLRNITICGDAFV
-364 RQLHISG
+364 RDCTASQDES
-371 SAVVTDCKAGGSY
+371 SAMYLNPSNPADRAVIEGGTFRGNIYASPYCTGMVVVT
-384 ASSGAMLISPDST
+384 
-397 YTAIIAGG
+397 GG
-405 TFDGNVVN
+405 TFDPGQPNG
-413 NKSTT
+413 
-418 ITGGTFSDEVQNS
+418 ITLYTVTFNSNGGSDVPEQIRANAAATKPDS
-431 GVIENGQFNGA
+431 
-442 VNNYEGTIK
+442 
-451 GGTFYGSVK
+451 
-460 NESDYDDGV
+460 
-469 LRRAG
+469 RRAG
-474 TISGGTFNGTVTNE
+474 
-488 AAGRISGGTYNG
+488 
-500 SVYGT
+500 
-505 FYTVAFVSNGGT
+505 
-517 AVPNQKYA
+517 YA
-525 NTPVTAPTVSRA
+525 
-537 GYTLVGWYTDEACTA
+537 LVGWYTDEACTA

>member
-15 AAVLSTAAWAMSP
+15 AAVLSTAAWATSP

-43 ALDVESGDSIDN
+43 ALDAASGDSIDN
-55 VKEELEMKTKIAAGE
+55 IIGKLETKTKIAAGE

-156 TLDLNGFVLKITGSG
+156 TLDLNGFVLQHENRDAND
-171 SVIKIESGTLTLVD
+171 SVIQMNSGTLTLVD
-185 SHPAAIHKFVKEATG
+185 SNPDAIHKFVKEATG

-241 GVFINQDASFVMESG
+241 GVFINQDASFVMEGG

-294 RGGGVYVADKNE
+294 RGGGVYVADRDGDY
-306 AKTLGRFT
+306 ALGSFT
-314 MEGGSI
+314 MNGGTI
-320 VGCVATDE
+320 EWCVAYGSAAYDD
-328 SYSGGGVANH
+328 GGGVNNL
-338 GDFTMTGGTIRS
+338 GSFTMNGGTIRN
-350 CTATAGHGGGICSV
+350 CTAAYGYGGGISSLRNITICGDAFV
-364 RQLHISG
+364 RDCTASQDKS
-371 SAVVTDCKAGGSY
+371 SAMYLNPSNPADRAVIEGGTFRGNIY
-384 ASSGAMLISPDST
+384 ASPYCTGMVAVT
-397 YTAIIAGG
+397 GG
-405 TFDGNVVN
+405 TFDPGQPNG
-413 NKSTT
+413 
-418 ITGGTFSDEVQNS
+418 ITLHTV
-431 GVIENGQFNGA
+431 
-442 VNNYEGTIK
+442 
-451 GGTFYGSVK
+451 
-460 NESDYDDGV
+460 
-469 LRRAG
+469 
-474 TISGGTFNGTVTNE
+474 TFN
-488 AAGRISGGTYNG
+488 
-500 SVYGT
+500 
-505 FYTVAFVSNGGT
+505 SNGGSD
-517 AVPNQKYA
+517 VPEQIRA
-525 NTPVTAPTVSRA
+525 NAAATKPDSRKA

-552 AYDFTQ
+552 AYDFTK
-558 PVTDSVTLYAKWEAA
+558 PVTDNITLYAKWEAA

-607 AVSVALSLTGT
+607 AVSVALSLAGM
-618 AWIGRKRH
+618 AYVSRKKQ

>member
-15 AAVLSTAAWAMSP
+15 AAVLSTAAWAMC
-28 TGFYLNVELPSGETI
+28 LNVELPSGETI

-55 VKEELEMKTKIAAGE
+55 IIGKLETKTKIAAGE

-104 GTPAGEKLTEE
+104 GTPSGEKLTEE

-156 TLDLNGFVLKITGSG
+156 TLGLNGFVLQHENRDAND
-171 SVIKIESGTLTLVD
+171 SVIQMDSGTLTLVD
-185 SHPAAIHKFVKEATG
+185 SNPDAIHKFVKEATG

-241 GVFINQDASFVMESG
+241 GVFINQDASFVMEGG

-294 RGGGVYVADKNE
+294 RGGGVYVADRDGDY
-306 AKTLGRFT
+306 ALGSFT
-314 MEGGSI
+314 MNGGTI
-320 VGCVATDE
+320 EWCVAYGSAAYDD
-328 SYSGGGVANH
+328 GGGVNNL
-338 GDFTMTGGTIRS
+338 GSFTMNGGTIRN
-350 CTATAGHGGGICSV
+350 CTAAYGYGGGISSLRNITICGDAFV
-364 RQLHISG
+364 RDCTASQDKS
-371 SAVVTDCKAGGSY
+371 SAMYLNPSNPADRAVIEGGTFRGNIY
-384 ASSGAMLISPDST
+384 ASPYCTGMVAVT
-397 YTAIIAGG
+397 GG
-405 TFDGNVVN
+405 TFDPG
-413 NKSTT
+413 
-418 ITGGTFSDEVQNS
+418 QP
-431 GVIENGQFNGA
+431 NGIPLYT
-442 VNNYEGTIK
+442 V
-451 GGTFYGSVK
+451 
-460 NESDYDDGV
+460 
-469 LRRAG
+469 
-474 TISGGTFNGTVTNE
+474 TFN
-488 AAGRISGGTYNG
+488 
-500 SVYGT
+500 
-505 FYTVAFVSNGGT
+505 SNGGSD
-517 AVPNQKYA
+517 VPEQIRA
-525 NTPVTAPTVSRA
+525 NAAATKPDSRKA

-552 AYDFTQ
+552 AYDFTK

-579 SGTTTDTDNADEDKK
+579 SGTTETGKTDENKK

-600 DPGAGIY
+600 DPGVGLY

>member
-28 TGFYLNVELPSGETI
+28 TGFYLNVELPSGKTI

-156 TLDLNGFVLKITGSG
+156 TLDLNGFVLQHENRDAND
-171 SVIKIESGTLTLVD
+171 SVIQMDSGTLTLVD
-185 SHPAAIHKFVKEATG
+185 SNPDAIHKFVKEATG

-241 GVFINQDASFVMESG
+241 GVFINQDASFVMEGG

-269 AGGVLVAR
+269 VGGILVAR

-294 RGGGVYVADKNE
+294 RGGGVYVADRDGDY
-306 AKTLGRFT
+306 ALGSFT
-314 MEGGSI
+314 MNGGTI
-320 VGCVATDE
+320 EWCVAYGSAAYDD
-328 SYSGGGVANH
+328 GGGVNNL
-338 GDFTMTGGTIRS
+338 GSFTMNGGTIRN
-350 CTATAGHGGGICSV
+350 CTAAYGYGGGISSLRNITICGDAFV
-364 RQLHISG
+364 RDCTASQDKS
-371 SAVVTDCKAGGSY
+371 SAMYLNPSNPADRAVIEGGTFRGNIY
-384 ASSGAMLISPDST
+384 ASPYCTGMVAVT
-397 YTAIIAGG
+397 GG
-405 TFDGNVVN
+405 TFDPGQPNG
-413 NKSTT
+413 
-418 ITGGTFSDEVQNS
+418 ITLHTV
-431 GVIENGQFNGA
+431 
-442 VNNYEGTIK
+442 
-451 GGTFYGSVK
+451 
-460 NESDYDDGV
+460 
-469 LRRAG
+469 
-474 TISGGTFNGTVTNE
+474 TFN
-488 AAGRISGGTYNG
+488 
-500 SVYGT
+500 
-505 FYTVAFVSNGGT
+505 SNGGSD
-517 AVPNQKYA
+517 VPEQIRA
-525 NTPVTAPTVSRA
+525 NAAATKPDSRKA

-558 PVTDSVTLYAKWEAA
+558 PVTDNITLYAKWEAA

-579 SGTTTDTDNADEDKK
+579 SGTTTDTDNADKDKK

-600 DPGAGIY
+600 DPGADIY